1 MVSLSTA
8 DVVVLCGLP
17 GPIQIQARLD
27 AVAGDA
33 PQLGRPIRR
42 RSEDIPRR
50 RGNDKT
56 TAVV

>member
-1 MVSLSTA
+1 MVSLST

-17 GPIQIQARLD
+17 GFPIQIQARLD

-33 PQLGRPIRR
+33 PQLGRPIGR

-56 TAVV
+56 TAIV